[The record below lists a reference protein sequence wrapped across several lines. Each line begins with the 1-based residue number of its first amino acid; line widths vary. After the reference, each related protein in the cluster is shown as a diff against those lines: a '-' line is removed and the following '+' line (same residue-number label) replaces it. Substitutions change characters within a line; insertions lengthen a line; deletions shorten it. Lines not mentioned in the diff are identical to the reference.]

1 MFNPVLVSALAAMLA
16 AQILKVPFDYLAN
29 RRINWRVMNNAG
41 GMPSSHSALL
51 VAATLSIGLFEGFNS
66 ALFGLAVAIT
76 MVVLYDAAGVRREA
90 GMHAQRINLIFQEVL
105 QGHPI
110 TNARLKEVLGHSP
123 FEVLVGTIL
132 GLITALIVWGLY

>member
-1 MFNPVLVSALAAMLA
+1 MFNPVLISALAAMLA

-66 ALFGLAVAIT
+66 AVFGLAVAIT
-76 MVVLYDAAGVRREA
+76 MVVLYDAAGVRRQA

-105 QGHPI
+105 SGHPI
-110 TNARLKEVLGHSP
+110 SEDHLKEVLGHSP
-123 FEVLVGTIL
+123 FEVLVGTLL

>member
-1 MFNPVLVSALAAMLA
+1 VFNPVLISALAAMLA

-51 VAATLSIGLFEGFNS
+51 VAATLSIGLFEGFGS

-110 TNARLKEVLGHSP
+110 TDARLKEVLGHSP

>member
-1 MFNPVLVSALAAMLA
+1 MFNPVLISALAAMLA

-51 VAATLSIGLFEGFNS
+51 VAATLSIGLFEGFGS

-110 TNARLKEVLGHSP
+110 TDARLKEVLGHSP